1 MPKNTTGGN
10 KAKKGKNSGQR
21 VERPLILA
29 DNSGDQRYGIV
40 EAFGGSTATVKFIR
54 PIKSPVATTAVQTET
69 ITAVG
74 FIRNSLRKW
83 CKRFLRG
90 DIILICER
98 DFETGK
104 VDIVH
109 KYNDDELR
117 ALKRLP
123 QEYSKIQPLVDAYSL
138 KMEKNKSSVKT
149 NDADGGEEIQFDED
163 FNGSESEEESE
174 DEDSANQAMS
184 EMNEE
189 YAEERSGGY
198 KSLSGRQR
206 ADNPKYAK
214 SVAAAG
220 RSQQPKKQTG
230 GRPIAPQQG
239 TRELP
244 PSDSEDES
252 ADELA
257 HI

>member
-1 MPKNTTGGN
+1 VQM
-10 KAKKGKNSGQR
+10 
-21 VERPLILA
+21 E
-29 DNSGDQRYGIV
+29 
-40 EAFGGSTATVKFIR
+40 TVT
-54 PIKSPVATTAVQTET
+54 S
-69 ITAVG
+69 VG

-90 DIILICER
+90 DVVLICER
-98 DFETGK
+98 EFEAAK
-104 VDIVH
+104 VDVVH
-109 KYNDDELR
+109 KYNDDEIR

-123 QEYSKIQPLVDAYSL
+123 QEYSKIQPLVDAYSI
-138 KMEKNKSSVKT
+138 KMEKNKSSANVV
-149 NDADGGEEIQFDED
+149 DGGVGEEIQFDED
-163 FNGSESEEESE
+163 YSGSDTESGAE
-174 DEDSANQAMS
+174 DDTTEDKRMT

-214 SVAAAG
+214 TAASSNK
-220 RSQQPKKQTG
+220 SQQPKKQTG

-244 PSDSEDES
+244 PSDSENEQED
-252 ADELA
+252 DQKY
-257 HI
+257 I

>member
-29 DNSGDQRYGIV
+29 DNSGAQRYAII

-54 PIKSPVATTAVQTET
+54 PVKFSPTQMET
-69 ITAVG
+69 ITSVG

-90 DIILICER
+90 DVVLICER
-98 DFETGK
+98 EFEAGK

-123 QEYSKIQPLVDAYSL
+123 QEYTKIQPLVDAYSL
-138 KMEKNKSSVKT
+138 KMEKNKSNGTAAET
-149 NDADGGEEIQFDED
+149 NGGSDEIQFDED
-163 FNGSESEEESE
+163 YSGSDTESEPE
-174 DEDSANQAMS
+174 DNTENQRMTD
-184 EMNEE
+184 MNAE

-206 ADNPKYAK
+206 VDNPKYAK
-214 SVAAAG
+214 SLASSG
-220 RSQQPKKQTG
+220 RNQQPKKQSG
-230 GRPIAPQQG
+230 GRSVAPQQG

-244 PSDSEDES
+244 PSESESED
-252 ADELA
+252 DELKY
-257 HI
+257 I